1 MVKTIFFLFYFIFGV
16 TFSKRIFFSLSGREG
31 ETRVAIVALSPIVK
45 LLGIGLRMFV
55 VRF

>member
-45 LLGIGLRMFV
+45 LSGIG
-55 VRF
+55 